1 MFAYPTLSPSAWLQ
15 RPRAA
20 RASRIA
26 VNKSP
31 SWSGDD
37 TRLRT
42 GWGAAACSRTLAR
55 DTEGGFRP
63 RGEPGISG
71 VGLAPRIGWFWSGV
85 WVVASILLWAGT
97 AAAQDRHAALVV
109 DANNGQVLHAAQA
122 DEPRYPASLT
132 KMMTLY
138 LAFEAIEQGRAT
150 YATRIRVSQ
159 EAASQPPTKLDL
171 DPGETIALIDA
182 MKALITKS
190 ANDAAVAVAE
200 HFGGTEARFARMMT
214 DKARLFGMS
223 RTTFRN
229 ASGLPDPGQVTT
241 ARDMVRLALRLQDD
255 FPQHYKLFAMRSF
268 AYEGASYRNHNT
280 LLHRYQGTDGIK
292 TGYTRASGFNLVSSV
307 RRGGRHVVGAI
318 FGGSTAGRR
327 DDAMQ
332 LLLSRALNNASP
344 YKTRRSAPVLV
355 AAATPAVRPRAVAQ
369 PDPQTTAAPLRE
381 APRPVMVPS
390 RPVAAP
396 VQAPAPVAVVR
407 PQLAA
412 GGPSDTAGA
421 SRFAFATP
429 PVEAAGAFQR
439 VPERTPPAPQQ
450 AVARGNPP
458 SSLQQ
463 QAAQLASGGPG
474 MPAPYGVRGP
484 RQVETAS
491 VSSATGG
498 GYEIQIGAYGSSVEA
513 DRALVGARSSAADLL
528 ATSPSRTFAISKDA
542 RQVFRARFVGFDSRT
557 AASTCLEM
565 RRRQIDCFVMRSE

>member
-1 MFAYPTLSPSAWLQ
+1 MFAYPTLRPSAWLL

-20 RASRIA
+20 LASRIA

-37 TRLRT
+37 PQPRA

-55 DTEGGFRP
+55 DAEGGFRP

-71 VGLAPRIGWFWSGV
+71 VGLAPRISRFWAGV
-85 WVVASILLWAGT
+85 WAVAAILLWAGT

-122 DEPRYPASLT
+122 DELRYPASLT

-171 DPGETIALIDA
+171 EPGETIALIDA

-229 ASGLPDPGQVTT
+229 ASGLPDPEQVTT

-268 AYEGASYRNHNT
+268 AYEGSTYRNHNT

-344 YKTRRSAPVLV
+344 YRTRRSAPVLV
-355 AAATPAVRPRAVAQ
+355 AAATPAVRPRAATQ
-369 PDPQTTAAPLRE
+369 SDPQTAAVLPRE

-396 VQAPAPVAVVR
+396 LQPPAPVAALR
-407 PQLAA
+407 PQVAA
-412 GGPSDTAGA
+412 GGPGDTAGA
-421 SRFAFATP
+421 SRFAFA
-429 PVEAAGAFQR
+429 A
-439 VPERTPPAPQQ
+439 PPAPQQ
-450 AVARGNPP
+450 AFVRGNPP

-474 MPAPYGVRGP
+474 IPAPYGVRGP
-484 RQVETAS
+484 HQVETTS
-491 VSSATGG
+491 VSSAAGG

-513 DRALVGARSSAADLL
+513 ERALAGARSSAADLL
-528 ATSPSRTFAISKDA
+528 ATSAARTFAISKDA

-557 AASTCLEM
+557 AAWTCLEM

>member
-1 MFAYPTLSPSAWLQ
+1 MCA
-15 RPRAA
+15 
-20 RASRIA
+20 
-26 VNKSP
+26 
-31 SWSGDD
+31 
-37 TRLRT
+37 
-42 GWGAAACSRTLAR
+42 
-55 DTEGGFRP
+55 
-63 RGEPGISG
+63 
-71 VGLAPRIGWFWSGV
+71 
-85 WVVASILLWAGT
+85 VASILLCAGA
-97 AAAQDRHAALVV
+97 AAAQDRHAALVI

-182 MKALITKS
+182 MKALITRS
-190 ANDAAVAVAE
+190 ANDVAVAIAE
-200 HFGGTEARFARMMT
+200 HFGGTEARFAGMMT

-255 FPQHYKLFAMRSF
+255 FPQHYKLFSTRSF
-268 AYEGASYRNHNT
+268 TYEGSSYRNHNT
-280 LLHRYQGTDGIK
+280 LLSRYQGTDGIK

-332 LLLSRALNNASP
+332 FLLSRGLNNASP

-355 AAATPAVRPRAVAQ
+355 AAATPAARPRAMAQ
-369 PDPQTTAAPLRE
+369 PDPQVTVAPSRE
-381 APRPVMVPS
+381 PPRPVMVPP
-390 RPVAAP
+390 RPRVASGVSDAGETWHSVSSLPVPAP
-396 VQAPAPVAVVR
+396 AQVPAPVPAVR
-407 PQLAA
+407 PQVAA
-412 GGPSDTAGA
+412 GGLSDTAGA
-421 SRFAFATP
+421 SRFAFAGP
-429 PVEAAGAFQR
+429 PVGAPVAFQR
-439 VPERTPPAPQQ
+439 PPERLPPAPQQ

-458 SSLQQ
+458 STLQQ
-463 QAAQLASGGPG
+463 QAAQLASGAPG
-474 MPAPYGVRGP
+474 MPAPFGVRGP
-484 RQVETAS
+484 QPVET
-491 VSSATGG
+491 SAVTAAGG
-498 GYEIQIGAYGSSVEA
+498 GRYEIQIGAYGSSVEA
-513 DRALVGARSSAADLL
+513 DRALAAVRANAADLL
-528 ATSPSRTFAISKDA
+528 AASPSRTFAISKDA
-542 RQVFRARFVGFDSRT
+542 RQVFRARFVGFDSRV

>member
-1 MFAYPTLSPSAWLQ
+1 MFAYPTLGPSGWLQ
-15 RPRAA
+15 RLRAV

-37 TRLRT
+37 PRSRT
-42 GWGAAACSRTLAR
+42 GWWAAACSRALAR
-55 DTEGGFRP
+55 DAEGGFRP
-63 RGEPGISG
+63 RGVSGILG
-71 VGLAPRIGWFWSGV
+71 GGLAPRIGWLWSGV
-85 WVVASILLWAGT
+85 WAVAALLLCAGT
-97 AAAQDRHAALVV
+97 AAAQDRHAALIV

-171 DPGETIALIDA
+171 EPGETIALIDA

-229 ASGLPDPGQVTT
+229 ASGLPDPEQVTT

-268 AYEGASYRNHNT
+268 AYEGSTYRNHNT

-344 YKTRRSAPVLV
+344 YKTRRSTPVLV
-355 AAATPAVRPRAVAQ
+355 AAATPAVRPRSVAQ
-369 PDPQTTAAPLRE
+369 SDPQMAAAPPRE
-381 APRPVMVPS
+381 APRPVMVPP

-396 VQAPAPVAVVR
+396 LQAPAPVAAVR
-407 PQLAA
+407 PQVAA
-412 GGPSDTAGA
+412 GGPSDTAGP

-429 PVEAAGAFQR
+429 P
-439 VPERTPPAPQQ
+439 APQQ
-450 AVARGNPP
+450 AIARGNPP

-463 QAAQLASGGPG
+463 QAAQLASGAPG

-484 RQVETAS
+484 RQVDPPS

-513 DRALVGARSSAADLL
+513 ERALAGARSSAADLL
-528 ATSPSRTFAISKDA
+528 ATSPARTFAISKDA